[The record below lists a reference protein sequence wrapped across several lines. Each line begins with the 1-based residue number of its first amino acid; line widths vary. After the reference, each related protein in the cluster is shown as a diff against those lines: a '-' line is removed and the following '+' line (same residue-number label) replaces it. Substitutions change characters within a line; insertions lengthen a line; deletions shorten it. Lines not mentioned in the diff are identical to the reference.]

1 MDNANAGTVDAA
13 TEASLRAVNAQ
24 LGAAFD
30 ISISGMVLFGTD
42 GRVARANAAACELLG
57 RTQTEL
63 ERLQFTE
70 LKHEADLARTRAEIE
85 DLLADRVPMIERES
99 RYRRPDGGSVWAEIR
114 LQLIRGDA
122 GEPVVFL
129 AQMHDITTRKEA
141 EESTRK
147 GARLYRT
154 LVHNLPGTAVLL
166 YDHDLRFLLA
176 DGPSLADQGM
186 SPDQVEGHRL
196 HEVVS
201 PEVLNVLGPV
211 YGAALRGESAT
222 FQLPSRGRTFEVT
235 ATPLRDENGSIQGG
249 MVVSLDITERR
260 RTDAMLARE
269 RDFIDAVLDNIG
281 ALILVVDR
289 EGHIVRFN
297 RACEELSGYQAPE
310 LARRPFWEILLPEAE
325 AAYVRANFGRA
336 GPDDFPIGYEGHWV
350 DRDGAQHLISFNTT
364 ALTDADGGIAHIIV
378 MGLDITETRT
388 TQAELARS
396 QADTAVQAERLAAV
410 LRAATGYSIVGT
422 GVDGVINVFNEGAE
436 RLLGYSWDEVVGRLT
451 FDRLHDREELERR
464 AAELGVEP
472 GFEVLAA
479 RPRSGGPE
487 TREWTYVRA
496 DGSRVPVCLTVSA
509 MRAEDGTLQGFMGIA
524 EDITHRKELD
534 ADRERLLA
542 LEQAARANSD
552 AAAAALAVQNQ
563 RLRDLDRTKD
573 EFVSTVSHELR
584 TPLTSMHGYLELL
597 SDGDVGPLSDDQ
609 KHFLSVID
617 RNCSRLL
624 RLVDD
629 LLFVARVG
637 SGQLSLEIGPASLND
652 VVGTC
657 IEAAL
662 PVAAAKSVRL
672 EVSTAPLPGLV
683 ADPERLAQLADN
695 LLSNA
700 IKFTPPGGRVT
711 VTTAALGDR
720 VALRVADSGPG
731 ISPEDLEQLFQ
742 RFFRTASAT
751 TDAVPGTG
759 LGLAI
764 TKAIAEAHGGT
775 VSVTSELG
783 RGSEFEVVLP
793 VAGPASE

>member
-1 MDNANAGTVDAA
+1 MDNAHTGTVDAA
-13 TEASLRAVNAQ
+13 GETSLRAVNAQ

-42 GRVARANAAACELLG
+42 GRVVRANAAACELLG
-57 RTQTEL
+57 RTQAEL
-63 ERLQFTE
+63 EGLEFTE
-70 LKHEADLARTRAEIE
+70 LKHEADLARTRAEIK
-85 DLLADRVPMIERES
+85 DLLADRVPLIERES
-99 RYRRPDGGSVWAEIR
+99 RYRRPDGSSVWAEIR
-114 LQLIRGDA
+114 LQLIRDDA
-122 GEPVVFL
+122 GEPLVFL
-129 AQMHDITTRKEA
+129 AQMHDITARKRA
-141 EESTRK
+141 EESTRT
-147 GARLYRT
+147 GDRLYRT

-166 YDHDLRFLLA
+166 FDHDLRFLLA
-176 DGPSLADQGM
+176 DGPSLADQGL
-186 SPDQVEGHRL
+186 SPDQVEGRRL

-201 PEVLNVLGPV
+201 PEALPLLGPV
-211 YGAALRGESAT
+211 FTAALRGESVT
-222 FQLPSRGRTFEVT
+222 FQLPAHGRTFEIT
-235 ATPLRDENGSIQGG
+235 ATPLRDDEAGSIQGG
-249 MVVSLDITERR
+249 MVVSLDVTERR

-269 RDFIDAVLDNIG
+269 RDFIDAVLDNVG
-281 ALILVVDR
+281 ALILVMDR
-289 EGHIVRFN
+289 EGRIVRFN
-297 RACEELSGYQAPE
+297 RACEALSGYQASK
-310 LARRPFWEILLPEAE
+310 LADRPFWEVLLPEPE
-325 AAYVRANFGRA
+325 AAYVQANFGLA

-378 MGLDITETRT
+378 MGLDITDARA

-436 RLLGYSWDEVVGRLT
+436 RLLGYRWDEVVGQLT
-451 FDRLHDREELERR
+451 FDRLHDREELAQR
-464 AAELGVEP
+464 ALELGVEP
-472 GFEVLAA
+472 GFEVIAA
-479 RPRSGGPE
+479 VPRGGEPE

-524 EDITHRKELD
+524 EDITRRKELD
-534 ADRERLLA
+534 ADRERLLS

-597 SDGDVGPLSDDQ
+597 ADGDVGPLSDDQ

-637 SGQLSLEIGPASLND
+637 SGQLSLEIGPTSLND

-657 IEAAL
+657 VEAAL

-672 EVSTAPLPGLV
+672 EVSTAPLPDLV
-683 ADPERLAQLADN
+683 ADQERLAQLADN

-720 VALRVADSGPG
+720 VALRIADSGPG

-751 TDAVPGTG
+751 SDAVPGTG

-764 TKAIAEAHGGT
+764 TKAIAEAHGGA
-775 VSVTSELG
+775 VSVSSELG
-783 RGSEFEVVLP
+783 RGSEFEVILP
-793 VAGPASE
+793 VAGP